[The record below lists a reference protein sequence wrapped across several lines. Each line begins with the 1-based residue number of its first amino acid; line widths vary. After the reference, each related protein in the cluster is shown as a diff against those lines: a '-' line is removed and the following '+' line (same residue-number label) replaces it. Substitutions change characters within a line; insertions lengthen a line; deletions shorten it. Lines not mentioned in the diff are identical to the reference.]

1 MNLRRTCTFLLLL
14 VAGYLVAAIA
24 FALMVRIVFD
34 EELPLL
40 QEIIVG
46 VYVHV
51 LAILAGYAFARS
63 QMKRQGW

>member
-1 MNLRRTCTFLLLL
+1 MNLRRTSTFLLLL
-14 VAGYLVAAIA
+14 VAGYLVAVIAI
-24 FALMVRIVFD
+24 ALMVRIAAD
-34 EELPLL
+34 EELPPL

-46 VYVHV
+46 VCVHV